1 MTVTA
6 TGSGSGWSPWFIC
19 QAPIWASPR
28 VNSPYRERG
37 TSSHTVDSLSAF
49 REPPRRARRRP
60 ISRRASCRSWTESC
74 AITSAPA
81 PVSGFG
87 GATSVR
93 SSWARVDCAT
103 LRSFTGFC
111 AVTFCSG
118 FGSEA
123 RAGWRGAAGRG
134 GSEAADVGGRAVTVG
149 GEGTARGAVAAA
161 AVGALAEPAGLGG
174 ADAAGGGEIAR
185 ASSVRRVDDAEGID
199 SSGGGEAG
207 RASSAGGAGGCTGID
222 STGGGEAARASSA
235 RRVGDGAG
243 IDSSGGG
250 EVGRA
255 SSAGRADGCVG
266 IDSAGGG
273 ETGRASSAAP
283 AGGVGAEGT
292 GGPEAI

>member
-6 TGSGSGWSPWFIC
+6 TGSGSGWFPWFIC

-87 GATSVR
+87 AAASVR

-149 GEGTARGAVAAA
+149 GEGTARGAVA
-161 AVGALAEPAGLGG
+161 VGAGGAVAEPAVLGG
-174 ADAAGGGEIAR
+174 ADAAGASSVRRVGGAGDTAGGGETAR
-185 ASSVRRVDDAEGID
+185 ASSVRRVGDAAGID
-199 SSGGGEAG
+199 SAGGGEAGRTSSARRVGGDVGIDSAGGGEAG
-207 RASSAGGAGGCTGID
+207 RASSAAPG
-222 STGGGEAARASSA
+222 S
-235 RRVGDGAG
+235 DG
-243 IDSSGGG
+243 
-250 EVGRA
+250 
-255 SSAGRADGCVG
+255 VG

-273 ETGRASSAAP
+273 ETRRASSAAP
-283 AGGVGAEGT
+283 AGGGGAEGT
-292 GGPEAI
+292 GGPEAIRGS